1 MGMTYGEVKM
11 STKGTTPREESVDL
25 AALPRSEKQAI
36 VARFEEKISQ
46 AQKNSPPSKEW
57 VKKAIRRQ
65 GAARCPVRLKRLS
78 LDVILRYGDRLADLF
93 CQFPDDVIHAQAYD
107 FSVGYQ
113 PPERV
118 DRVREIQV
126 LTESAEWT
134 DEWGTRW
141 GHRPGGVGATPVEV
155 PIKDWSQLDD
165 FLAHKM
171 PDPNA
176 PGRLA
181 SVQPLLSLHGER
193 KYCVGAIHL
202 ALFERFHCLRGM
214 GNTFVDLC
222 TNEREVCRLS
232 EALAD
237 YLLELVRRWCETP
250 VSGIFLCD
258 DWGSQT
264 GLMIS
269 VGMWK
274 RFFKPH
280 YRRIFDEIHRL
291 GRDII
296 FHSCGNVMGII
307 PELIDLGVDVLDP
320 VQPAAMQMEEVARQF
335 GGRISFCGGI
345 DDQRLEAYTP
355 GEVREVVQRA
365 VEVLG
370 KPFGNAYIGAPS
382 NLVPPTVPFKNLQAL
397 VETFHES

>member
-1 MGMTYGEVKM
+1 MTSKR
-11 STKGTTPREESVDL
+11 SKTGTGAVAWT
-25 AALPRSEKQAI
+25 ALPLSEKQAI
-36 VARFEEKISQ
+36 VSRFEEKISQ
-46 AQKNSPPSKEW
+46 AQSDSPPTREW
-57 VKKAIRRQ
+57 VSKAIRRQ
-65 GAARCPVRLKRLS
+65 GTGRCPVRLKRLS
-78 LDVILRYGDRLADLF
+78 VDVVIQYGDRLADLF
-93 CQFPDDVIHAQAYD
+93 CQFPDDVIYAQACD

-113 PPERV
+113 PPDRE
-118 DRVREIQV
+118 DRVNEVQV
-126 LTESAEWT
+126 LTESAEWM

-141 GHRPGGVGATPVEV
+141 GHRPGGVGATPVDV

-181 SVQPLLSLHGER
+181 SVAPLLSAHGER
-193 KYCVGAIHL
+193 KYCVGVVHL
-202 ALFERFHCLRGM
+202 TIFERLHCLRGM

-222 TNEREVCRLS
+222 TNESEVCRLC

-237 YLLELVRRWCETP
+237 YALELARRWCETP
-250 VSGIFLCD
+250 VSGIFLTD

-269 VGMWK
+269 LNMWRK
-274 RFFKPH
+274 FFKPH

-296 FHSCGNVMGII
+296 FHSCGNVMSII
-307 PELIDLGVDVLDP
+307 PDLIDLGVDVLDP
-320 VQPAAMQMEEVARQF
+320 VQPGAMKIEEVARQF

-355 GEVREVVQRA
+355 EEVKEVVRRTA
-365 VEVLG
+365 GTLG
-370 KPFGNAYIGAPS
+370 SPFGNGYIGAPA
-382 NLVPPTVPFKNLQAL
+382 NMVPPTVPFENLEAL
-397 VETFHES
+397 LEAFHEH